1 VVGALIGDRVGADR
15 LQDLVAGEPVSGFGC
30 LVTVPP
36 PEADAAVVAAG
47 LVGSAVGPHDH
58 VDDRVEVAAREDLE
72 GPVGGFLTLGGQ
84 LVCRR
89 AGLGAD
95 HRATVRSSGTDCP
108 AEAAAVAW
116 FAVPAA
122 ELRVAG
128 ARVLC
133 SIRPAALEDSVRTF
147 SPKPSDVTKAW
158 HVIDAEGLVL
168 GRVATEV
175 TALLRGKKKP
185 IFAPHIDTGDHV
197 IVINASKIDVS
208 ARKLADKEYFRHS
221 GYPGGLRTESM
232 EHLLARHPERVIRLA
247 VRGMLPKNRIGR
259 AQLKKLKIYAG
270 PEHPHA
276 AQQPQLYPLT
286 SRRPA

>member
-1 VVGALIGDRVGADR
+1 M
-15 LQDLVAGEPVSGFGC
+15 
-30 LVTVPP
+30 
-36 PEADAAVVAAG
+36 
-47 LVGSAVGPHDH
+47 
-58 VDDRVEVAAREDLE
+58 
-72 GPVGGFLTLGGQ
+72 
-84 LVCRR
+84 
-89 AGLGAD
+89 
-95 HRATVRSSGTDCP
+95 
-108 AEAAAVAW
+108 
-116 FAVPAA
+116 
-122 ELRVAG
+122 
-128 ARVLC
+128 
-133 SIRPAALEDSVRTF
+133 RTF

-197 IVINASKIDVS
+197 IVINAAKIDVS
-208 ARKLADKEYFRHS
+208 VRKLADKEYFRHS

-276 AQQPQLYPLT
+276 AQQPQPYPLT